1 MNNFYFKT
9 RKRMIAWIC
18 AITMVVAGLTVVPKT
33 VAADDTETDYSSI
46 TTWKNPGFFGQTDS
60 SVYVVGGVS
69 GKKYNVQIAKLDAE
83 SKGNIGNNILIQV
96 YNQNFMQ
103 ITWGEGD
110 YKGSYAFLNG
120 EKLKSGK
127 AGVQNTTAGMVQ
139 LQTDILLKA
148 DSYNKIK
155 VICNETEYA
164 TFAIK
169 VGNPGGSGTET
180 PGETKPNAPTN
191 LRATINDLK
200 TNFTISFDVS
210 NTKAESYNLYI
221 DDDLRIEKINNNFI
235 LDIEDFGLESG
246 RTYVI
251 GVSSVNSQGE
261 SVDKATVEI
270 KIPVKITIDNKVKD
284 TVTPGSDYT
293 LPTSVNGFYDKD
305 NKVIYKG
312 GSKVTVNSDMNL
324 VEIKGLS
331 VELTNGA
338 AIRLDD
344 KTGIRYQAKVNVDI
358 DAKNDATVKEEILK
372 SGVVSAGI
380 LVTTDDILGKNELTA
395 QSNAKKVDIKN
406 KKGEWFSNPGVF
418 CGSIINIKEANYPRS
433 FVARAY
439 ASINYSDKTQ
449 SNQVYSEIKVK
460 RSIAQVAHLI
470 QQGGY
475 QGIGAEDKTVIDMF
489 AGYFK

>member
-1 MNNFYFKT
+1 MSNFYFKT

-33 VAADDTETDYSSI
+33 VVAGDAETDYS
-46 TTWKNPGFFGQTDS
+46 TLTWKDIGFFNQTDS
-60 SVYVVGGVS
+60 SVHVSDGS

-83 SKGNIGNNILIQV
+83 SKGNIGNDIENNIKV
-96 YNQNFMQ
+96 YNENYMQ
-103 ITWGEGD
+103 IVWGA
-110 YKGSYAFLNG
+110 GSYNKSYVILNG
-120 EKLKSGK
+120 EKLESGK
-127 AGVQNTTAGMVQ
+127 TGIAVANNEMVQ
-139 LQTDILLKA
+139 LQTNVFLKA
-148 DSYNKIK
+148 DSYNKIN

-221 DDDLRIEKINNNFI
+221 DDDLRREKINNNFI
-235 LDIEDFGLESG
+235 LDIKDFGLESG

-293 LPTSVNGFYDKD
+293 LP
-305 NKVIYKG
+305 
-312 GSKVTVNSDMNL
+312 L
-324 VEIKGLS
+324 
-331 VELTNGA
+331 
-338 AIRLDD
+338 
-344 KTGIRYQAKVNVDI
+344 
-358 DAKNDATVKEEILK
+358 
-372 SGVVSAGI
+372 
-380 LVTTDDILGKNELTA
+380 
-395 QSNAKKVDIKN
+395 
-406 KKGEWFSNPGVF
+406 
-418 CGSIINIKEANYPRS
+418 
-433 FVARAY
+433 
-439 ASINYSDKTQ
+439 
-449 SNQVYSEIKVK
+449 
-460 RSIAQVAHLI
+460 
-470 QQGGY
+470 
-475 QGIGAEDKTVIDMF
+475 
-489 AGYFK
+489 